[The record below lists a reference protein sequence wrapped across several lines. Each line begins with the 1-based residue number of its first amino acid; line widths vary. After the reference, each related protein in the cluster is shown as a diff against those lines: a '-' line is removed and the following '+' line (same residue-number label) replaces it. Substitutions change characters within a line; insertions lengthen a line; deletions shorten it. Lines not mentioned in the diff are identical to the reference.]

1 MEFKDIIALIHP
13 VLAVGFVFPL
23 IGISV
28 YMAWQTRQRRLSR
41 SNQENKSKIPAIVG
55 QEHLKIGRWL
65 TGSIVGI
72 TLIALAYSIYFKGVF
87 KELSPEKIP
96 QAIFIVLMFI
106 FTLVSLILLY
116 RAKPN
121 QPLWRGIFATLTGMG
136 IVVIGCQDGV
146 FRRGYEWQ
154 FSHYYYG
161 VAAALLMIFSL
172 AIVPDIYK
180 SNRWRI
186 THTVLNCIALL
197 LFLGQ
202 GMTGTRDL
210 LEIPLS
216 WQEQHLYQCD
226 WNQRTC
232 PQPPKS

>member
-87 KELSPEKIP
+87 KDLSPEKYLKL
-96 QAIFIVLMFI
+96 F
-106 FTLVSLILLY
+106 
-116 RAKPN
+116 
-121 QPLWRGIFATLTGMG
+121 
-136 IVVIGCQDGV
+136 
-146 FRRGYEWQ
+146 
-154 FSHYYYG
+154 
-161 VAAALLMIFSL
+161 
-172 AIVPDIYK
+172 
-180 SNRWRI
+180 
-186 THTVLNCIALL
+186 L
-197 LFLGQ
+197 LF
-202 GMTGTRDL
+202 
-210 LEIPLS
+210 
-216 WQEQHLYQCD
+216 
-226 WNQRTC
+226 
-232 PQPPKS
+232 